1 MEVSTENILYGFIEG
16 QTHHGN
22 SRGAKTSV
30 DLNVSHVI
38 GWSSF
43 KFKHYLLNQVV
54 YI

>member
-1 MEVSTENILYGFIEG
+1 MGSLRVKLIMVT
-16 QTHHGN
+16 Q
-22 SRGAKTSV
+22 RGAKTSV